1 MPQTYDFGP
10 LFGST
15 VGFDRVFDLLQS
27 ATRGQQ
33 EADQYPPYDIERTGE
48 NAFRITLAVAGFKE
62 DEIAITAERNLLFV
76 EGERRN
82 AGAPG
87 AEREFLYR
95 GIGARP
101 FKRRFQL
108 ADHVK
113 VTGASLMDGLLTI
126 ELVREIPE
134 ILRPRRIEVER
145 KSAETQP
152 QSQQIEGQRAA

>member
-1 MPQTYDFGP
+1 MPQVYDFGP

-33 EADQYPPYDIERTGE
+33 EADKYPPYDIERTGE

-62 DEIAITAERNLLFV
+62 DELTITAERNLLFV
-76 EGERRN
+76 EGERRK
-82 AGAPG
+82 AEAPG

-101 FKRRFQL
+101 FKQRFQC
-108 ADHVK
+108 
-113 VTGASLMDGLLTI
+113 
-126 ELVREIPE
+126 
-134 ILRPRRIEVER
+134 
-145 KSAETQP
+145 
-152 QSQQIEGQRAA
+152 